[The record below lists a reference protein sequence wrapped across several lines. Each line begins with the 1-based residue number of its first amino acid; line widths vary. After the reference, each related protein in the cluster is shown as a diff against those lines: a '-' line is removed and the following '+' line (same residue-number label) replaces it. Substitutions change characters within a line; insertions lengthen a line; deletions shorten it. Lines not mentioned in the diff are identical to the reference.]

1 MQAQRIFISVLLCV
15 LAAGLGACKR
25 SDAPEAAA
33 PAATAA
39 TTATKF
45 DKLLGRWAR
54 TDGEYTLELRAVDA
68 AGKLTAGYLNPSV
81 INIEKAEASTE
92 GDRLMVFV
100 VLRDVNYPGC
110 TYKLAFDKEHDALV
124 GVYFQAM
131 QQQTYE
137 VAFTR
142 LK

>member
-1 MQAQRIFISVLLCV
+1 MQTRRVLSMVVLCV
-15 LAAGLGACKR
+15 LATGFGACKR

-33 PAATAA
+33 PTAATAV
-39 TTATKF
+39 TKF

-68 AGKLTAGYLNPSV
+68 AGKLSAGYLNPSV
-81 INIEKAEASTE
+81 INVEKAEASAE
-92 GDRLMVFV
+92 GDRLKVFV

-110 TYKLAFDKEHDALV
+110 TYKLAYDKEHDALV
-124 GVYFQAM
+124 GDYFQAM

>member
-1 MQAQRIFISVLLCV
+1 MQLQKVISTAVLCL
-15 LAAGLGACKR
+15 LMAGSGACKR
-25 SDAPEAAA
+25 SDAPEAAS
-33 PAATAA
+33 PAVAKPT
-39 TTATKF
+39 TKF

-54 TDGEYTLELRAVDA
+54 TDGDYTLELRAVDA
-68 AGKLTAGYLNPSV
+68 AGKLTASYRNPSP
-81 INIEKAEASTE
+81 INVEKAEASLE
-92 GDRLMVFV
+92 GDRLFAFV

-124 GVYFQAM
+124 GEYFQAM